1 MYLVTWFN
9 GIFFYH
15 FFYTSSIYTNI
26 GVHGEMKIAI
36 TLFLGIAVLVISGI
50 LVVLAGEIDATTVV
64 NRVIDGDTFDTTTEG
79 RIRLADVDAPEYG
92 QSGYYDA
99 KQVLEDLV
107 DGKTVYLDIDDIY
120 ETDPYGRLVCVVYIE
135 YSSTHYKDVNK
146 ALLVEGVA
154 EIDNYYNEFN
164 PYEWT
169 LTVHK
174 SVIPEFP
181 SLITL
186 SLFMIGIFI
195 AVLAYRS
202 KMLKPVSKADNL

>member
-1 MYLVTWFN
+1 
-9 GIFFYH
+9 
-15 FFYTSSIYTNI
+15 
-26 GVHGEMKIAI
+26 MKIAAV
-36 TLFLGIAVLVISGI
+36 LFLGITVLVVSFVP
-50 LVVLAGEIDATTVV
+50 VVLAGEIDATTVV
-64 NRVIDGDTFDTTTEG
+64 SRVIDGDTFDTTSEG

-92 QSGYYDA
+92 QNGYYDA

-107 DGKTVYLDIDDIY
+107 DGKTVHLDIDDVY
-120 ETDPYGRLVCVVYIE
+120 ETDRYGRLVCVVYVE
-135 YSSTHYKDVNK
+135 YSSTYYKNVNK

-181 SLITL
+181 SLIIL
-186 SLFMIGIFI
+186 PLLMIGILI
-195 AVLAYRS
+195 VVLVR
-202 KMLKPVSKADNL
+202 KR